1 MSKSFEIK
9 GLKELEKQLSENATL
24 EDVKPIVKMHGAKL
38 QEYSMRKVVVDT
50 GTLKRSIMLSSHDNG
65 YTTRIK
71 ALVDYASYVEWG
83 TRYQTAQPFI
93 KPSYDK
99 VKIQFKK
106 DLERL
111 FK

>member
-1 MSKSFEIK
+1 MAKSFEIK
-9 GLKELEKQLSENATL
+9 GLKELEKQLSENATPEGAKL
-24 EDVKPIVKMHGAKL
+24 IVKKNGAKL
-38 QEYSMRKVVVDT
+38 QEYSMRKVPVDT
-50 GTLKRSIMLSSHDNG
+50 ATLKRSIMLSSHDNG

-71 ALVDYASYVEWG
+71 ALVNYASYVEWG

-99 VKIQFKK
+99 VKVQFRK